1 MSRVCQIN
9 LRSRKELYMKIF
21 NFAKYLK
28 ENLPV
33 KKIFLYGSFARGD
46 IHEGSDID
54 LIIIGDFNE
63 RFLERIG
70 RIYGLT
76 DLPIEPLVYTE
87 GEFQK
92 MLQNRNPFLT
102 EVLKYAI
109 EL

>member
-9 LRSRKELYMKIF
+9 LRSRKDLYVKLF
-21 NFAKYLK
+21 NFAEYLK
-28 ENLPV
+28 EHLPV

-70 RIYGLT
+70 RIYELT

-92 MLQNRNPFLT
+92 MLQNGNVFLT
-102 EVLKYAI
+102 EILKYAI